1 MFPNLENTY
10 ESGFGALRR
19 HVVSHHSSFFPNI
32 MKTFKHIAKSKE
44 FCSPHSFSHHVDST
58 TNILVYLLYHSDPST
73 HLSVHLN
80 FFWCI
85 SKWIADINV
94 LPSKYLRM
102 HINRVQY
109 FIVFFSSE
117 VILAYNKMHKS

>member
-58 TNILVYLLYHSDPST
+58 TNILVYLLYHRVIHLPICQYILIFSDAFQSELQTLMYFP
-73 HLSVHLN
+73 LN
-80 FFWCI
+80 I
-85 SKWIADINV
+85 
-94 LPSKYLRM
+94 
-102 HINRVQY
+102 
-109 FIVFFSSE
+109 
-117 VILAYNKMHKS
+117 